1 MSSHDFPTAIVTRTE
16 MAYIDGNLSKELH
29 KFVFSVTR
37 PIFDLT
43 PIHYNITA
51 FNDKKSFFMF
61 SKKDIENVKLSN
73 EDCDISANVE
83 YKLSELQRLCVNL
96 YKDINMKI
104 DSFNKTFIVN
114 FNENYDKY
122 VSFLSG
128 KVDSVPLETANQL
141 INLVKSNPT
150 TYSVESHFLKINYKG
165 NMFIKNYN
173 MLFFIYNQSREID
186 ERDVE
191 GYKILSW
198 VDKKKYTEIIIKRPG
213 DDSETIMRIFSL
225 SKNSTIVYFK
235 EIHKINENI
244 FLLPVGESSDENDI
258 VHDISFILRMNR
270 PYIECEGKERMRMG
284 SVDENKQNYEEIGS
298 ENVDSWFYEDVTSE
312 YYKGYFIL
320 GNNFTYVEKTK
331 SNEVKVLEKIF
342 LSMKIDLTIALPTV
356 TISDSNSKMRITIK
370 DDVEQC
376 NASISYT
383 MY

>member
-16 MAYIDGNLSKELH
+16 MAYIDGNFSTELH

-43 PIHYNITA
+43 PIHYNISA

-104 DSFNKTFIVN
+104 DSFNKTFIVS
-114 FNENYDKY
+114 FNENYDEY

-165 NMFIKNYN
+165 NMFIKNYI

-198 VDKKKYTEIIIKRPG
+198 VDKKKYTEITIKRPG
-213 DDSETIMRIFSL
+213 DDSEAIMRIFSL

-235 EIHKINENI
+235 EMYKINENI
-244 FLLPVGESSDENDI
+244 FLLPVGQSSDEN
-258 VHDISFILRMNR
+258 
-270 PYIECEGKERMRMG
+270 GK
-284 SVDENKQNYEEIGS
+284 
-298 ENVDSWFYEDVTSE
+298 
-312 YYKGYFIL
+312 
-320 GNNFTYVEKTK
+320 
-331 SNEVKVLEKIF
+331 
-342 LSMKIDLTIALPTV
+342 
-356 TISDSNSKMRITIK
+356 
-370 DDVEQC
+370 C
-376 NASISYT
+376 
-383 MY
+383 